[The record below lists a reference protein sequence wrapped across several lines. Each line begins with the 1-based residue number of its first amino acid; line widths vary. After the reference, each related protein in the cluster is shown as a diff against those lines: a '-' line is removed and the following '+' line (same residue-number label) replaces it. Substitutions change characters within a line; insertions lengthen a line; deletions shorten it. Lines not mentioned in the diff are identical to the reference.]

1 MAILKLE
8 DDTILTDIN
17 DIGQELAPLNIQL
30 NCWAVGDNR
39 ELHRLLPEDSFV
51 ETSNCNV
58 SRCGFIPQLGNT
70 AFGLSFTA
78 FTNQV
83 C

>member
-30 NCWAVGDNR
+30 NCWAIGDNR
-39 ELHRLLPEDSFV
+39 ELHRLLAEDSLV
-51 ETSNCNV
+51 ETSIGLTQKL
-58 SRCGFIPQLGNT
+58 SETLIPLCP
-70 AFGLSFTA
+70 LW
-78 FTNQV
+78 
-83 C
+83 